1 MNRVLLVSLVVVA
14 GGLCAC
20 KSDKVEEPQ
29 PAPPVS
35 AVAKPGPAY
44 AEVAAKYN
52 ANADFLRQLCAP
64 VTVRMRYYDKDGV
77 ERNEQGE
84 GRLQIVQPDHV
95 AMSVGKVGETFFWLG
110 SDSHRYWWFDLSGKR
125 RLMYIGAHGNYELS
139 QARRVGVVVAPLDLV
154 RLLGIV
160 ALPEKGQ
167 TQMSEDGTLIGVT
180 TDLEGGMRQRTWID
194 PKTYL
199 PTKIELFTLKTV
211 VGGANGKAEWVCELV
226 SELSLPDGVD
236 IKGRGERPRM
246 NTRVIIAHEASRSQI
261 TLDLSSMQ
269 DGAGRMVP
277 EAFDP
282 AALAKQLRAD
292 VIYDLDAPPKNVPP
306 KR

>member
-1 MNRVLLVSLVVVA
+1 MNRVLLVSLLVA
-14 GGLCAC
+14 AAGLGAC
-20 KSDKVEEPQ
+20 TSDKVDEPE
-29 PAPPVS
+29 PVVVP

-52 ANADFLRQLCAP
+52 ANAEHLRQLFAP
-64 VTVRMRYYDKDGV
+64 VVVRMRYTDREGK
-77 ERNEQGE
+77 EHNEQGE
-84 GRLQIVQPDHV
+84 GRLQVIQPAHV

-110 SDSHRYWWFDLSGKR
+110 SDSQRYWWFDLSGKR
-125 RLMYIGAHGNYELS
+125 RLMYVGAHGNYEQS

-160 ALPEKGQ
+160 ALPAQGQ

-211 VGGANGKAEWVCELV
+211 VGGANGKAEWQCELV
-226 SELSLPDGVD
+226 AELSLPDGVD
-236 IKGRGERPRM
+236 VKGRGERPRV
-246 NTRVIIAHEASRSQI
+246 NTRVVIAHEASHSQI
-261 TLDLSSMQ
+261 TLDLSDMQ
-269 DGAGRMVP
+269 DGVGRMVP
-277 EAFDP
+277 EAFEP
-282 AALAKQLRAD
+282 AALAKQMRAD
-292 VIYDLDAPPKNVPP
+292 VIYDLDAPPKNNAP